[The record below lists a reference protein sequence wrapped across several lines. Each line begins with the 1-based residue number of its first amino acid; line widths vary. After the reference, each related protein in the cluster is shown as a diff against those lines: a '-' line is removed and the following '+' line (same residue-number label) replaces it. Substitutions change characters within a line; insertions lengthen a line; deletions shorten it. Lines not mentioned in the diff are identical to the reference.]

1 MATRVETEPIAATR
15 RRPPR
20 RRVRIPWGSIVKH
33 GILLFCC
40 VIILFPLFWVFLLS
54 IKSLPDA
61 YTNHI
66 WPNDFEFGSYR
77 TALTAVDTLPQNIQN
92 SIVLTLTTML
102 ITTTVAVL
110 AGYALVHLP
119 TPGKRL
125 VLAIL
130 VASLFVPSRVTG
142 SDLDLGDPGPARA
155 DQLDLGA
162 DPPVPDA
169 RAGGQHLHHARRL
182 RDDSERAAR
191 IGARRRRELVHDP
204 APDHAP
210 ARPQRRHRRPDHELH
225 RGVGGVAARE
235 HAHQRPG
242 EAAADGR
249 DRRRRTPASA
259 SGSGRR
265 WRRCSWSRSCPA

>member
-1 MATRVETEPIAATR
+1 MASRVEAEPIAATR
-15 RRPPR
+15 RPPTRRR
-20 RRVRIPWGSIVKH
+20 RRVPWGSIVKH

-77 TALTAVDTLPQNIQN
+77 NAAHRGRHAAAERSEQHRPHARHDADHDHGRRARRLRARAPADAGQAARARDPRRVALRAEPRH
-92 SIVLTLTTML
+92 
-102 ITTTVAVL
+102 
-110 AGYALVHLP
+110 GP
-119 TPGKRL
+119 
-125 VLAIL
+125 
-130 VASLFVPSRVTG
+130 
-142 SDLDLGDPGPARA
+142 DLDLGDPGPARA

-169 RAGGQHLHHARRL
+169 RARGQHLHHARRL
-182 RDDSERAAR
+182 RDDPEGAAGV
-191 IGARRRRELVHDP
+191 GARRRRELVHDP

-210 ARPQRRHRRPDHELH
+210 ARPQRRDRRPDHELH
-225 RGVGGVAARE
+225 RGVGRVAARE
-235 HAHQRPG
+235 HAHERPG

-249 DRRRRTPASA
+249 DRRRRTRASA

-265 WRRCSWSRSCPA
+265 WRRCTSSRSCPA